1 MYKKTHLYRGVS
13 FFVPACTA
21 SIPIFVLKSLNNK
34 MEKTKLYKTMTADEQ
49 LKWITAFTNFNREKI
64 PILCALGDAWETS
77 HFKMFE
83 EGLRLLSAFSFC
95 RNYVDKSMMFG
106 DYSRRLNRMKYYI
119 ELIKKEIAKGAV
131 IQVDKGKT
139 LAYVPSVTV
148 GRKRGRPSN
157 AEKNA
162 QAALV
167 NNSVE
172 QEKKLA
178 IARLMGS
185 MVVSSAE
192 VSHSNEKPLES
203 VQESELAKTVEEKS
217 SSDSFA
223 QAIDESQ
230 GPARLH
236 LDQLSWLMT
245 DALAAEV
252 KKIQGYRAMAAKE
265 SEQAKALAENGV
277 AQEIIAPHTQEAV
290 KYTELYQQIYRQ
302 IDEELASLYA
312 GICIVSDY
320 RGVLRKA
327 EEKSLD
333 ENALKGLLKPYYDKL
348 NVDGWGEA
356 IKKQIAEELSLL
368 SNGQSNK
375 EQVNTEHKKERLHA
389 IRTYML
395 RKDIALTPGRIEKM
409 KDMLKEVQNYGES
422 TDEYEAVI
430 EAAENALLVKAEN
443 QEEKED

>member
-1 MYKKTHLYRGVS
+1 
-13 FFVPACTA
+13 
-21 SIPIFVLKSLNNK
+21 
-34 MEKTKLYKTMTADEQ
+34 MTADEQ
-49 LKWITAFTNFNREKI
+49 LQWITEFTNFNRDKI

-139 LAYVPSVTV
+139 LAYVPPVAVS
-148 GRKRGRPSN
+148 RKRGRPSN
-157 AEKNA
+157 AEKSA
-162 QAALV
+162 QSALEES
-167 NNSVE
+167 SVE

-185 MVVSSAE
+185 TVVAPTEMPVTDEKTSAIKNGPSKPAE
-192 VSHSNEKPLES
+192 VKP
-203 VQESELAKTVEEKS
+203 T
-217 SSDSFA
+217 SDLFA
-223 QAIDESQ
+223 QAVDESQ

-236 LDQLSWLMT
+236 LDQLTWLMT
-245 DALAAEV
+245 DALAADV

-277 AQEIIAPHTQEAV
+277 AQEVIAPHTQEAV

-302 IDEELASLYA
+302 IDEELATLYA

-320 RGVLRKA
+320 RGVLKKA
-327 EEKSLD
+327 EAKGLD
-333 ENALKGLLKPYYDKL
+333 ENSLKELLKPYYDKL
-348 NVDGWGEA
+348 NVDGWGETT
-356 IKKQIAEELSLL
+356 KKQIAEELGQLG
-368 SNGQSNK
+368 NGKSDE
-375 EQVNTEHKKERLHA
+375 EQVAIERKKERLHA

-395 RKDIALTPGRIEKM
+395 RKDIALTPERIEKM
-409 KDMLKEVQNYGES
+409 KAMLKEVQEYGDT

-430 EAAENALLVKAEN
+430 AAAEKSLREKAEN